1 MTALHLE
8 SLPFRKNERMFEEK
22 SSGTAK
28 GFVMTDLH
36 RTRRRSIRIGRGTGR
51 AIIRIFMATTLTWC
65 AGTVAVA
72 GADLYRAKVTV
83 TGQGEAN
90 RIFGFAACLEDV
102 LIKVSGALKLSGDPR
117 LAAYKSKAKSF
128 VTGFSYRDQF
138 LGKPIRDE
146 QGTRDRPYDLTVEF
160 EESKIDDILKTF
172 GLKPW
177 LSHRPRL
184 AVFVEMEQGPRN
196 YIVTADGPQS
206 DLQRDALLAAA
217 DKRGMDIVL
226 PGTAALAKSN
236 ITGAEL
242 RTAPFPALMPVSSG
256 DWSGMTGSSAGPH
269 SGGWTGATG
278 RTVGRFAA
286 SRSMKPSGA
295 ASAARPRSCQAM
307 AIRTAACAVDRVQP
321 STSAAITGL
330 ANDPPYKEMRP
341 MRCAAIFE
349 VAYLQT

>member
-28 GFVMTDLH
+28 GFVMIDLH
-36 RTRRRSIRIGRGTGR
+36 RTRRRSIKIGRGTGR
-51 AIIRIFMATTLTWC
+51 AIIRIFLATTLTWC

-242 RTAPFPALMPVSSG
+242 RTAPFPALMPVAAEQG
-256 DWSGMTGSSAGPH
+256 GEVVLVGRLVWDDREL
-269 SGGWTGATG
+269 GWTTQWRMNWGD
-278 RTVGRFAA
+278 RTYSWQVRGVTFDEAFR
-286 SRSMKPSGA
+286 RGIGGA
-295 ASAARPRSCQAM
+295 AQILS
-307 AIRTAACAVDRVQP
+307 
-321 STSAAITGL
+321 G
-330 ANDPPYKEMRP
+330 NGDPDGRL
-341 MRCAAIFE
+341 RR
-349 VAYLQT
+349 